1 MGLELGR
8 LRGRLRRLERA
19 SEQDMI
25 SIPQQDGTTAK
36 FPRSAYREAFV
47 CALDRI
53 GAGED
58 APPRHPLLEAARNSS
73 DPRWRESYFS
83 DIDFEGSTAPIEDLS
98 E

>member
-1 MGLELGR
+1 MGLKDR
-8 LRGRLRRLERA
+8 LRHLERKGA
-19 SEQDMI
+19 EALI
-25 SIPQQDGTTAK
+25 TIPQKDGSIK
-36 FPRSAYREAFV
+36 RFPPCAFEEAFL
-47 CALDRI
+47 CAMARI

-83 DIDFEGSTAPIEDLS
+83 DIDYEGVTEPVEDLS

>member
-1 MGLELGR
+1 VRDRVQRLQRLLEA
-8 LRGRLRRLERA
+8 EF
-19 SEQDMI
+19 I
-25 SIPQQDGTTAK
+25 SIPQRDGSIK
-36 FPRSAYREAFV
+36 RFPPCAFEEAFL
-47 CALDRI
+47 CAMARI

-83 DIDFEGSTAPIEDLS
+83 DIDYEGATEPVEDLS

>member
-1 MGLELGR
+1 MR
-8 LRGRLRRLERA
+8 DRVQRLERLL
-19 SEQDMI
+19 EGEFI
-25 SIPQQDGTTAK
+25 SIPQRDGSIK
-36 FPRSAYREAFV
+36 RFPPCAFEEAFL
-47 CALDRI
+47 CAMARI

-83 DIDFEGSTAPIEDLS
+83 DIDYEGATEPVEDLS

>member
-1 MGLELGR
+1 MR
-8 LRGRLRRLERA
+8 DRVQRLERLM
-19 SEQDMI
+19 EGEFI
-25 SIPQQDGTTAK
+25 SIPQRDGSIK
-36 FPRSAYREAFV
+36 RFPPCAFEEAFL
-47 CALDRI
+47 CAMARI

-83 DIDFEGSTAPIEDLS
+83 DIDYEGATEPVEDLS

>member
-1 MGLELGR
+1 MR
-8 LRGRLRRLERA
+8 DRVQRLERLL
-19 SEQDMI
+19 EGEFI
-25 SIPQQDGTTAK
+25 SIPQKDGSIK
-36 FPRSAYREAFV
+36 RFPPCAFEEAFL
-47 CALDRI
+47 CAMARI

-83 DIDFEGSTAPIEDLS
+83 DIDYEGVTEPVEDLS

>member
-1 MGLELGR
+1 VR
-8 LRGRLRRLERA
+8 DRVQRLERLL
-19 SEQDMI
+19 EGEFI
-25 SIPQQDGTTAK
+25 SIPQKDGSIK
-36 FPRSAYREAFV
+36 RFPPCAFEEAFL
-47 CALDRI
+47 CAMARI

-83 DIDFEGSTAPIEDLS
+83 DIDYEGATEPVEDLS